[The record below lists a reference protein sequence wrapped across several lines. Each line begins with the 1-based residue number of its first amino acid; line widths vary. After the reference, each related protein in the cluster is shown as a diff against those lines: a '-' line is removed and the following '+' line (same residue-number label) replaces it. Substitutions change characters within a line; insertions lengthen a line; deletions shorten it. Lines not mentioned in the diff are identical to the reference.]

1 MNPHDTSQPE
11 RCLLTLML
19 PQAREDAVLDLL
31 ARCPELSEGYTLVRA
46 QGLGQG
52 ALLQTPMERVQ
63 GRAQRMLVQAI
74 VAAQQGPALLQRLRA
89 ELPTAEIVYWITP
102 VLAYGRLA

>member
-1 MNPHDTSQPE
+1 MSANHPTLPE

-31 ARCPELSEGYTLVRA
+31 ARCPELTEGHTLVQA
-46 QGLGQG
+46 QGLGHG

-63 GRAQRMLVQAI
+63 GRARRALVQAI
-74 VAAQQGPALLQRLRA
+74 IDAQHGPALLQRLRA
-89 ELPTAEIVYWITP
+89 ELPTEEIVYWITP
-102 VLAYGRLA
+102 VLAHGTLA